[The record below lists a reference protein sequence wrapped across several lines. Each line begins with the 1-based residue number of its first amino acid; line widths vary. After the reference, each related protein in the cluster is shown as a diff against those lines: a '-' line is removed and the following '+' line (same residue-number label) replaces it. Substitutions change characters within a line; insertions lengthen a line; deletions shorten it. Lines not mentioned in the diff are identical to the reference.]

1 MSELRDKVIEH
12 AFHDCM
18 KEMYAKA
25 QPSLDYDLAVEQIKS
40 GEMVDTQEDPIYDR
54 HYLSH
59 DEFKYILNKY
69 IDGYNIKSKWLD
81 YIGIVE
87 KYLTEGGNKD
97 KYIERD
103 GDNPGYR
110 GYEEVAPIKEQIHNI
125 LKESIGD
132 GSIELTNKIVE
143 CVLNTI
149 SDCKTFYKLDRENLQ
164 FSMSVALGHSPSSS
178 LERVQKY
185 WDDKGIDVNIVER
198 NPLLIWER
206 DYYGDEFE
214 EIMEEEYGKDWEKI
228 WDDKWKED
236 ITKREAKREEARQQ
250 FKEMIENKKN
260 NE

>member
-1 MSELRDKVIEH
+1 MSELRDKVIER

-25 QPSLDYDLAVEQIKS
+25 QPSLDYDLAIEQIKS

-69 IDGYNIKSKWLD
+69 IVGYNIKSKWLD
-81 YIGIVE
+81 YVGIVE

-132 GSIELTNKIVE
+132 DSIELTNKIVE

-164 FSMSVALGHSPSSS
+164 FSMSVALGNSPSSS
-178 LERVQKY
+178 IERVQKY

-236 ITKREAKREEARQQ
+236 IAKREAKREEARQQ

>member
-1 MSELRDKVIEH
+1 
-12 AFHDCM
+12 M

-25 QPSLDYDLAVEQIKS
+25 QPSLDYDLATEQIRS
-40 GEMVDTQEDPIYDR
+40 GEMVDTKEDPVYGR

-59 DEFKYILNKY
+59 DEFKYILDKY

-132 GSIELTNKIVE
+132 SSIELTNKIVE

-214 EIMEEEYGKDWEKI
+214 EIMEEEYGKDWKKI

-236 ITKREAKREEARQQ
+236 IAKRESKREEAHQQ

>member
-1 MSELRDKVIEH
+1 MGKLRDKVIEQ

-25 QPSLDYDLAVEQIKS
+25 QPSLDYDLATEQIKS
-40 GEMVDTQEDPIYDR
+40 GEMVDTKEDPVYGR

-59 DEFKYILNKY
+59 DEFKYILDKY

-81 YIGIVE
+81 YVGVVE
-87 KYLTEGGNKD
+87 KYLTKGGTKD

-110 GYEEVAPIKEQIHNI
+110 GYEEVAPIREQIQNI
-125 LKESIGD
+125 LKESTGND
-132 GSIELTNKIVE
+132 SDELTNKIVE

-149 SDCKTFYKLDRENLQ
+149 SDCKKFYKFDKENLQ

-178 LERVQKY
+178 LEKVQKY
-185 WDDKGIDVNIVER
+185 WDDKGVDIKIVER
-198 NPLLIWER
+198 NPLLMWDR

-214 EIMEEEYGKDWEKI
+214 EVMEEEYGKDWEKI
-228 WDDKWKED
+228 WDDKWKDD
-236 ITKREAKREEARQQ
+236 ISKMRRRKKHFADLKNQ
-250 FKEMIENKKN
+250 KEQ
-260 NE
+260 